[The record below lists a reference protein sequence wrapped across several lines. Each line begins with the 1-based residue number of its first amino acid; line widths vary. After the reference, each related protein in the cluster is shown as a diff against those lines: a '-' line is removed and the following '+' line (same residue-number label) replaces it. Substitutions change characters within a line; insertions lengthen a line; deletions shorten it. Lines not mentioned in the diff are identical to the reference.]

1 MRRSSGRRQG
11 ASTRLN
17 LSLIHIYLNGRSKT
31 LFTMFSCCF
40 GALCVRIPL
49 LYLVQTY
56 RPDSLF
62 LLGCV
67 APLVSGVMAVYTI
80 AYTVRQFRLDLR
92 PALC

>member
-1 MRRSSGRRQG
+1 MCIRDR
-11 ASTRLN
+11 
-17 LSLIHIYLNGRSKT
+17 
-31 LFTMFSCCF
+31 
-40 GALCVRIPL
+40 
-49 LYLVQTY
+49 VQTY